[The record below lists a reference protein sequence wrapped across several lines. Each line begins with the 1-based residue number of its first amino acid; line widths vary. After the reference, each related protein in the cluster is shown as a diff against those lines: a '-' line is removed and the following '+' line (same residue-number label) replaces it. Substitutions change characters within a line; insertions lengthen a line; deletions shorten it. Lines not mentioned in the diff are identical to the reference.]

1 MSSTSI
7 NEMEKKIAKFWFG
20 VWLSLSPLCP
30 RKKEKKKEEPQRFA
44 CLDDGELDNL
54 VEEAQAKSTKYSS
67 KYAVNVFQA
76 NFCI

>member
-7 NEMEKKIAKFWFG
+7 NEMEKKFAKFWFG
-20 VWLSLSPLCP
+20 VWLSLSPLC
-30 RKKEKKKEEPQRFA
+30 RGKKKEEPQRFA
-44 CLDDGELDNL
+44 CLDDRELDNL
-54 VEEAQAKSTKYSS
+54 VEEAQAKSTNYST